1 MASRQQFQRLESFLD
16 DGETTIDSYST
27 DDEVGVLTDRRVVQ
41 LATTGRDETTTVVNT
56 TYLDRIGGAKIE
68 HKTTPGVDQETVVSG
83 IAALFLALVSIALL
97 GVVDGGGLTGV
108 LVVVGLSV
116 GLIGLVLLIEAYH
129 TPDGSVRIVLQ
140 AADGDAVWQTRLD
153 EGQLEFA
160 ETLSK
165 TVSNAHT
172 PANSVTRTVGT

>member
-1 MASRQQFQRLESFLD
+1 M
-16 DGETTIDSYST
+16 
-27 DDEVGVLTDRRVVQ
+27 Q
-41 LATTGRDETTTVVNT
+41 LATTGRDETATVVNT

-68 HKTTPGVDQETVVSG
+68 HKTTPEVDQEKLVSG

-97 GVVDGGGLTGV
+97 GVVDGRGLTGL

-116 GLIGLVLLIEAYH
+116 GVMGLILLIEAYH

-140 AADGDAVWQTRLD
+140 TADGSVVWQTRLD

-160 ETLSK
+160 ETLSQ
-165 TVSNAHT
+165 TVSNANT